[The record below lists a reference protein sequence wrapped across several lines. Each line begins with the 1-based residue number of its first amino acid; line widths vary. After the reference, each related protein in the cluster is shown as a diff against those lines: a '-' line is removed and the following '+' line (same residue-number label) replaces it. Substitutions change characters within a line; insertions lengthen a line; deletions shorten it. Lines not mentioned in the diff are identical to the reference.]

1 MKNWLRKF
9 TQITIPLIIASSLV
23 MAATA
28 PFDPDETKPADTDV
42 VSQYPAIERT
52 FRDIIE
58 SWLVI
63 DHDKTVGGHD
73 QLTLID
79 QTSDP
84 TFAANQIGVWN
95 NGDVLSTRVASGAVT
110 ILTAI
115 PVGTVVDYAGS
126 TAPTGWLLTFGQC
139 VNRVTFAALFVVLST
154 TYDNACSGTEFGIPD
169 TRGRVVAGEDDMG
182 GTSANR
188 LTDLADGLN
197 GDTLGDTGGSE
208 TEVLSE
214 AELAAHTHVF
224 TGSALAAHTHSIT
237 FDVADNLESSG
248 GSAKTAYKPSESAM
262 PTASTNPGATKL
274 EGTTNVSAGTPAGTN
289 ASVGSGTAFGK
300 VQPTIILV
308 KIIKT

>member
-1 MKNWLRKF
+1 MIKKLMVLLLALVF
-9 TQITIPLIIASSLV
+9 GTSLI

-28 PFDPDETKPADTDV
+28 PFDPDQTKPADTDV

-84 TFAANQIGVWN
+84 TYAANQIGIWN
-95 NGDVLSTRVASGAVT
+95 NGDVLSTRVAAGTVT
-110 ILTAI
+110 VLSAI
-115 PVGTVVDYAGS
+115 PVGSVTDFAGS
-126 TAPTGWLLTFGQC
+126 VVPAGWLAAFGQA
-139 VNRVTFAALFVVLST
+139 VSRTGSTTALFAVLGTTYGVGDGST
-154 TYDNACSGTEFGIPD
+154 TFNLPD
-169 TRGRVVAGEDDMG
+169 LRGRVVAGEDDMG

-208 TEVLSE
+208 TETLSE
-214 AELAAHTHVF
+214 AELAAHTHTF
-224 TGSALAAHTHSIT
+224 SGAALAGHTHT
-237 FDVADNLESSG
+237 TTLNVADNLESTG
-248 GSAKTAYKPSESAM
+248 GAAKTAYKPSESSM
-262 PTASTNPGATKL
+262 PTASSNPGATKA
-274 EGTTNVSAGTPAGTN
+274 ETSSSVSGGTPAGTN
-289 ASVGSGTAFGK
+289 ASTGSGTAFGK
-300 VQPTIILV
+300 VQPTIILM